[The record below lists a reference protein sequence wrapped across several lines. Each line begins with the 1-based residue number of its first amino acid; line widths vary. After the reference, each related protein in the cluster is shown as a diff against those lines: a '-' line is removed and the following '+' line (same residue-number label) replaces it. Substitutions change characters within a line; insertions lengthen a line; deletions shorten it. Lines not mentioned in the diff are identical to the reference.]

1 MPLEENKVAV
11 VIGAS
16 RGIGYCSA
24 IGLATAGAN
33 VVVAARNE
41 PDIKSLAKE
50 IEGLGR
56 RSLALQVDVKKKADI
71 EGLVQQTVDKFGRLD
86 ILVYSSGVVYVE
98 KTLAES
104 KDENFDETMAVNVR
118 GVYWAIREAL
128 NRGRMLERRSGR
140 IIVIASDSAK
150 RGEAGLAVYDSSKH
164 AVLGLVRAVAME
176 VGGMGIT
183 ANAVCPGF
191 VRTKLMQDAAAQIAE
206 AYGVPPDGIEEFLK
220 SNDPL
225 KRIAVP
231 EEVADVVIFL
241 AMTPGGGATTG
252 QGLCMATSILS

>member
-16 RGIGYCSA
+16 RGIGCCSA
-24 IGLATAGAN
+24 IGLAQAGAD

-50 IEGLGR
+50 IEGMGR
-56 RSLALQVDVKKKADI
+56 RSLAVQVDVKKKADI
-71 EGLVQQTVDKFGRLD
+71 ESLVQQTVDKFGRVD

-98 KTLAES
+98 RTLAES
-104 KDENFDETMAVNVR
+104 KDENFEETMAVNVR
-118 GVYWAIREAL
+118 GAYWAMREIL
-128 NRGRMLERRSGR
+128 NRGRMLKRRSGR

-150 RGEAGLAVYDSSKH
+150 RGEAGLAVYDASKH
-164 AVLGLVRAVAME
+164 AVLGLVRALAME
-176 VGGMGIT
+176 VGAMGIT

-191 VRTKLMQDAAAQIAE
+191 VRTKMLQDAASQLAE
-206 AYGVPPDGIEEFLK
+206 VYGIPPEGVDEFLR

-225 KRIAVP
+225 KRIATP
-231 EEVADVVIFL
+231 EEVAEMVVFL
-241 AMTPGGGATTG
+241 AMTPGGGAITG
-252 QGLCMATSILS
+252 QGLCMATTTLS